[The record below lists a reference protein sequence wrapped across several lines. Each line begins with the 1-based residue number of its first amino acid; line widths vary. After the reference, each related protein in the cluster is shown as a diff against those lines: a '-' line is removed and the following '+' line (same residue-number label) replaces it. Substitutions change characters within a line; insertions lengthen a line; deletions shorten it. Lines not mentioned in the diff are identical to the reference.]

1 MKRERIK
8 EAQARKN
15 IYVDA
20 HRIDCIYDIADK
32 VFLRVKSHKSL
43 IKFGKGYNLSP
54 LFVGHFKV
62 MQKKG
67 PMAYRLALFSNSLRH
82 MHDVFHASVL

>member
-32 VFLRVKSHKSL
+32 VFL
-43 IKFGKGYNLSP
+43 
-54 LFVGHFKV
+54 
-62 MQKKG
+62 
-67 PMAYRLALFSNSLRH
+67 
-82 MHDVFHASVL
+82 